1 MTGVV
6 FDSSA
11 VVTFLVQERGW
22 QAIHRVVTR
31 VGDAVMAGPALTEV
45 IAVTRRKGNQS
56 AGEQIWEALSAAGVR
71 IEHPTDHDL
80 IRAAELIEIS
90 GNNPGP
96 PHATTGAQATLS
108 LGDAL
113 ILAIAERLDYKVVTY
128 DTYWEWMVGQGLIT
142 AQVVVP

>member
-1 MTGVV
+1 VTGVV

-11 VVTFLVQERGW
+11 VVTFLIQERGW
-22 QAIHRVVTR
+22 QAIHRVLKR

-56 AGEQIWEALSAAGVR
+56 SGEQIWEALSAAGVR
-71 IEHPTDHDL
+71 IEHTTEHDL

-90 GNNPGP
+90 GNKPGP
-96 PHATTGAQATLS
+96 PHTTTGAQATLS

-113 ILAIAERLDYKVVTY
+113 ILAIAERLDYQVLTY
-128 DTYWEWMVGQGLIT
+128 DTYWDWMVGKGLST